1 MEPQIK
7 QQEEEEEEEGEE
19 RSNPQNLLW
28 VFTLSTT
35 LKLLLIPSYHS
46 TDFEVHRHWLALTSS
61 LPLHQWYT
69 DTTSQWTLDYPP
81 LFAYFERL
89 LALLA
94 PLFDP
99 RIAHLRHGLHYA
111 AHAAVLFQRL
121 SVIASDLCLLYG
133 CHVLGKNV
141 GPWRR
146 ADFMWALLLL
156 SPALL
161 LVDHVHFQYNG
172 FLIGWLLVSLSAVE
186 EGRDLVGGFVFAVLL
201 CFKHLFAVAAPVYF
215 VYFLRH
221 YCWRKGGGGG
231 GVIGGFGRLLKMG
244 FVVGVVF
251 GVAFGP
257 FFYHGQL
264 IWDVRLCCCCCC
276 SSPSEADFTISQ
288 AYFICVLSIRLELV
302 PRASLMRAVQIK
314 AVLSRMFPFG
324 RGLCHAYWAP
334 NFWVFYIILDK
345 VLAVLLTKLGFSIPA
360 SSASFTGG
368 LVGESSSF
376 AVLPKI
382 TPLVTFLLVLFAM
395 SPCLIKIWREPRPR
409 LITRWV
415 AYAYTC
421 GFLFGWHVHE
431 KASLHFVIPLAI
443 VATES
448 LADARHYFLL
458 SIVSCYSLFPLLF
471 EAKEYPI
478 KVLLLLLYSLLMWSG
493 FTQLRKFQT
502 STSSVK
508 KGDKERSRKG
518 TGGTK
523 EEGGGTLIGWVGM
536 SYLLGLLV
544 VEIWGQFLQPYLL
557 GDRFPFLPLM
567 LISVYCAVG
576 IMYSWLWQLRWILK
590 CP

>member
-7 QQEEEEEEEGEE
+7 QEEQEEE
-19 RSNPQNLLW
+19 RSNPQKLLW
-28 VFTLSTT
+28 MFTLATIM
-35 LKLLLIPSYHS
+35 KLLLIPSYHS

-61 LPLHQWYT
+61 LPLHQWYS
-69 DTTSQWTLDYPP
+69 DSTSQWTLDYPP

-89 LALLA
+89 LALFA
-94 PLFDP
+94 PFIDP
-99 RIAHLRHGLHYA
+99 QIAHLHNGLNYA
-111 AHAAVLFQRL
+111 APTALLFQRL
-121 SVIASDLCLLYG
+121 TVIASDLCLLYACSRLRTRPG
-133 CHVLGKNV
+133 LGLDS
-141 GPWRR
+141 WR
-146 ADFMWALLLL
+146 ADLIWVLLVFSPGLL
-156 SPALL
+156 I
-161 LVDHVHFQYNG
+161 VDHVHFQYNG
-172 FLIGWLLVSLSAVE
+172 FLIGWLLVSVSAVE
-186 EGRDLVGGFVFAVLL
+186 EGRDLVGG
-201 CFKHLFAVAAPVYF
+201 
-215 VYFLRH
+215 RS
-221 YCWRKGGGGG
+221 GG
-231 GVIGGFGRLLKMG
+231 GVVEGFGRLLKMG

-257 FFYHGQL
+257 FLYYG
-264 IWDVRLCCCCCC
+264 
-276 SSPSEADFTISQ
+276 
-288 AYFICVLSIRLELV
+288 
-302 PRASLMRAVQIK
+302 QIK

-448 LADARHYFLL
+448 LADARQYFLL
-458 SIVSCYSLFPLLF
+458 SI
-471 EAKEYPI
+471 
-478 KVLLLLLYSLLMWSG
+478 G
-493 FTQLRKFQT
+493 FTQRLRKLQT
-502 STSSVK
+502 STSSAK

-536 SYLLGLLV
+536 SYLLGLLA

-567 LISVYCAVG
+567 LISVYCAVAFDSQHG
-576 IMYSWLWQLRWILK
+576 TK
-590 CP
+590 N